1 MAILLF
7 YPNMAMRTIPASV
20 LSLVFFCTVTA
31 SAQPRAAAPAAV
43 PAPSPARFASLPPAP
58 VFGPQEFRSLLQRFV
73 NEHYLKNFKRLG
85 VEEDFDHG
93 HLLFDPRSPQRPVAI
108 LYHTQELSTDASL
121 DPRRNW
127 LQWVDRG
134 DIEDAARYER
144 KTYPHSASWDWFLQ
158 RELPALRQRHT
169 ILDKMLDPALLG
181 ADVSQSRQWVFTRV
195 QCGGGADATPA
206 LRPSGSALGATGGA
220 LPTGSSLIQ
229 VVLPAGT
236 PVCLSLSQT

>member
-1 MAILLF
+1 MKNLWTSA
-7 YPNMAMRTIPASV
+7 
-20 LSLVFFCTVTA
+20 LSLVLFCTAAA
-31 SAQPRAAAPAAV
+31 SAQPRAAVPAAV
-43 PAPSPARFASLPPAP
+43 QAPSPARFSSPPSAAA
-58 VFGPQEFRSLLQRFV
+58 FGALEFQALLQRFV
-73 NEHYLKNFKRLG
+73 NERYLKSFKRLG

-93 HLLFDPRSPQRPVAI
+93 HLLFDARAPQRPVAI

-144 KTYPHSASWDWFLQ
+144 KAYPHSASWDWFLQ

-169 ILDKMLDPALLG
+169 ILDKMLDPALIG

-195 QCGGGADATPA
+195 QCGGGADAAPS

-220 LPTGSSLIQ
+220 LPAGSSLIH